1 MRKLDRAIER
11 FCYNHPRFG
20 IPRLI
25 LYVIIGSALVFIF
38 NMMDTT
44 GSFLYYLT
52 FDPAYI
58 FRGQIWR
65 LVTWV
70 FIPSQSRIIYEL
82 LALYFYY
89 FVGTTLE
96 RQWGAARFTIY
107 YFMGVVIHIVFGVII
122 WAIMGSVRFSMY
134 STLFSSYFLNLS
146 MFFAFAA
153 LFPEHRVLLF
163 FFIPIKI
170 KWLAL
175 VDALFFIYYIIIL
188 PFPFSLLPIVA
199 VLNFVI
205 FCGGTLLGYIA
216 PLRARRYGNTIDFKR
231 AAKRIKREQAS
242 QPYRHKCAVC
252 GRTDTEY
259 PELEFRYCSRCVGY
273 HCFCM
278 DHINNHIHFRE

>member
-1 MRKLDRAIER
+1 MRKIDRAIER

-25 LYVIIGSALVFIF
+25 LYVVIGSALVYLV

-44 GSFLYYLT
+44 SSFLYYLT

-58 FRGQIWR
+58 LKGQIWR

-70 FIPSQSRIIYEL
+70 FIPSQSRIIYVL

-89 FVGTTLE
+89 FIGSTLE
-96 RQWGAARFTIY
+96 RQWGPAKFTVY
-107 YFMGVVIHIVFGVII
+107 YLMGVVIHIVFGFII
-122 WAIMGSVRFSMY
+122 WAFMGSFRFSMY
-134 STLFSSYFLNLS
+134 STMFSSYYLNLS

-153 LFPEHRVLLF
+153 LFPDHRVLLF
-163 FFIPIKI
+163 FFIPIKV

-216 PLRARRYGNTIDFKR
+216 PLRTRNYGNTINFKR

-259 PELEFRYCSRCVGY
+259 PELEFRYCSKCEGY
-273 HCFCM
+273 HCFCL
-278 DHINNHIHFRE
+278 DHINNHIHFRS

>member
-1 MRKLDRAIER
+1 MNYIER
-11 FCYNHPRFG
+11 FCRRHPDFG
-20 IPRLI
+20 VRDLMKYVAIANVAFWI
-25 LYVIIGSALVFIF
+25 LGAVNPVLAG
-38 NMMDTT
+38 
-44 GSFLYYLT
+44 YLT
-52 FDPAYI
+52 FDPALVL
-58 FRGQIWR
+58 RGQIWR
-65 LVTWV
+65 VITFALCP
-70 FIPSQSRIIYEL
+70 PSMGV
-82 LALYFYY
+82 LAFVAIYFYY
-89 FVGTTLE
+89 WIGSILE
-96 RQWGAARFTIY
+96 RQWGTPQFNIY
-107 YFMGVVIHIVFGVII
+107 FFAGLILTLVYGFLVYFITGTRLVLDAQYV
-122 WAIMGSVRFSMY
+122 Y
-134 STLFSSYFLNLS
+134 LS
-146 MFFAFAA
+146 MFFSFAV
-153 LFPEHRVLLF
+153 LFPNMEVLLF
-163 FFIPIKI
+163 FILPIKI

-175 VDALFFIYYIIIL
+175 VDARFFIYYIIIL

-199 VLNFVI
+199 VLHFVI